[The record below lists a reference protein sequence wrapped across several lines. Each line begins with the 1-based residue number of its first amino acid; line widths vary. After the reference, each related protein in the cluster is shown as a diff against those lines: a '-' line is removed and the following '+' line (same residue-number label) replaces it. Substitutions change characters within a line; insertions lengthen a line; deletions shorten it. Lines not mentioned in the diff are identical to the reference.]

1 MKDLSTAYSVRL
13 YEILI
18 AWRSTGKTPVISFDR
33 IQTKTRVLPEE
44 YPRMF
49 DFKKYVLDSA
59 LKQINAHTDI
69 QVTYEQHKTGRSI
82 TGLSF
87 TFKAKK
93 PPKKPLKKFGKRF
106 QLELATKMPLVMSG

>member
-1 MKDLSTAYSVRL
+1 MAFYRQNPCYIFLTEFRQKL
-13 YEILI
+13 
-18 AWRSTGKTPVISFDR
+18 G
-33 IQTKTRVLPEE
+33 VLPEE

-93 PPKKPLKKFGKRF
+93 PPKKPSQNFGKRF
-106 QLELATKMPLVMSG
+106 QLELLPKCRW